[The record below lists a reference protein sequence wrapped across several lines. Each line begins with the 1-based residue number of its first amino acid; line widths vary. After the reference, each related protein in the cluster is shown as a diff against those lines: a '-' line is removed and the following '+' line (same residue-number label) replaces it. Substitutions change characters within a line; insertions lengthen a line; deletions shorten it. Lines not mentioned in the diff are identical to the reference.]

1 MLHHVEINA
10 SDLLVTREFYDALL
24 PDLGYELYQEWPL
37 GFSYKYG
44 ATYLVFVQTEAAFI
58 HSGYHR
64 KATGL
69 NHLAFHAESRR
80 QVDELTDK
88 MRRRNARMLYKDRH
102 PYAGGPQ
109 YYALFVE
116 GPDRLKIE
124 IVAPE

>member
-10 SDLLVTREFYDALL
+10 SDLRATREFYDVLL
-24 PDLGYELYQEWPL
+24 PELGYTIHQEWPQ

-44 ATYLVFVQTEAAFI
+44 STYLVFVQTEKEFL
-58 HSGYHR
+58 HKGFHR

-69 NHLAFHAESRR
+69 NHLAFHAESRM
-80 QVDELTDK
+80 QVDELTGK
-88 MRRRNARMLYKDRH
+88 LKGMGVKVLYEDRH
-102 PYAGGPQ
+102 PYAGGSH